1 MLSELKV
8 LEMTDES
15 GWFCGKLLADM
26 GADVIRLEKPGQ
38 TPAAVYA
45 NYGKSYITLDIQ
57 KQRGREL
64 FLQLISRMDVL
75 LESLPPGFLSSQKLD
90 FSELQRYNPA
100 LIMASISPYG
110 RSSPSAQQPF
120 SELTLAAAGGSV
132 YLNGEPGKPPL
143 KLYGPQSFLTA
154 SLFAANGILLA
165 LHHRRQ
171 SGRGQQID
179 ISIQECVAGTLDHAL
194 PRYWSSGET
203 ARRNGSFY
211 WNRTYYL
218 FACRDGYI
226 GLSFMQN
233 WDTLVG
239 WLESEGLAEE
249 LTHPRWQDPAV
260 RLQNIGY
267 VMHVIGRWTQ
277 SHSVDELVET
287 AQLMHLP
294 WSKVSEVKDIL
305 ANPQLRD
312 RGYFKDIIEFKSGFK
327 YTFPGAPVKMS
338 ASPWQV
344 KHQPAAYN
352 STIYREI
359 LTISQSE
366 MDRLQ
371 AEGVL

>member
-1 MLSELKV
+1 M
-8 LEMTDES
+8 
-15 GWFCGKLLADM
+15 
-26 GADVIRLEKPGQ
+26 
-38 TPAAVYA
+38 
-45 NYGKSYITLDIQ
+45 
-57 KQRGREL
+57 
-64 FLQLISRMDVL
+64 
-75 LESLPPGFLSSQKLD
+75 
-90 FSELQRYNPA
+90 
-100 LIMASISPYG
+100 
-110 RSSPSAQQPF
+110 
-120 SELTLAAAGGSV
+120 
-132 YLNGEPGKPPL
+132 
-143 KLYGPQSFLTA
+143 
-154 SLFAANGILLA
+154 
-165 LHHRRQ
+165 HHRRQ

-218 FACRDGYI
+218 FACCDGYI

-233 WDTLVG
+233 WETLVG